1 MTRGIPE
8 RTPNVVQAVRLIAA
22 GIVTAS
28 CCAIAAAAPNEPR
41 LGHFTDIEIAFLMKH
56 TPEINKVIS
65 SGAVVAYGNVIEP
78 PILVTI
84 NQDRVYIGGV
94 QVVPQ
99 QHRPEYFFA
108 KRKIDRIH
116 EQYFLEKRSGG
127 HSPEAG
133 ARDRALDMMKSGEIS
148 KFEFKV
154 GKSGLE
160 LIATSKGEEWAYHLD
175 SLCPTS
181 ISEKNR
187 FMLDTIF
194 RAYKQ
199 RIGASGKPASMSWLH
214 DRFADLKT
222 MGIFATYQFSNED
235 ESVKVKFPC
244 DSFAIGYAF
253 QSDTPRVLAS
263 EQRWKA
269 KEHQTQAALD
279 SVVKGLHAGQLLIY
293 TFGFD
298 KRIPSSPGAVKL
310 LKDIALGKSDKAKLS
325 SSLQDVVGLSPEQ
338 AEQLLEELR

>member
-8 RTPNVVQAVRLIAA
+8 QTPNAMQVVRPIAI
-22 GIVTAS
+22 GIIIAS
-28 CCAIAAAAPNEPR
+28 CCSFAAAAPNEAR
-41 LGHFTDIEIAFLMKH
+41 VGQLADSEIAFLMKH
-56 TPEINKVIS
+56 APEINRVIS
-65 SGAVVAYGNVIEP
+65 SGAVVAYGKVIEP
-78 PILVTI
+78 PILLTI
-84 NQDRVYIGGV
+84 NQDRVYIGGL

-116 EQYFLEKRSGG
+116 EQYFLEKKSGG

-133 ARDRALDMMKSGEIS
+133 ARNRAADMMKSGEIS
-148 KFEFKV
+148 KFEFKT

-160 LIATSKGEEWAYHLD
+160 LVATSKGEEWAYHLD

-187 FMLDTIF
+187 FILDTIF
-194 RAYKQ
+194 QTYKQ
-199 RIGASGKPASMSWLH
+199 RIGASGKPASISWLH

-222 MGIFATYQFSNED
+222 MGVLATYEFSDES

-244 DSFAIGYAF
+244 SSFAIGYAF
-253 QSDTPRVLAS
+253 HSDTPRVLAN
-263 EQRWKA
+263 ERRWKA
-269 KEHQTQAALD
+269 KEVQTKAALD
-279 SVVKGLHAGQLLIY
+279 GVVKGLHADQLLIY

-298 KRIPSSPGAVKL
+298 KRISPSPGAVKL
-310 LKDIALGKSDKAKLS
+310 LKDVASGKADKAKLV
-325 SSLQDVVGLSPEQ
+325 QDVVGLTPKQ
-338 AEQLLEELR
+338 AEQLLEEMR